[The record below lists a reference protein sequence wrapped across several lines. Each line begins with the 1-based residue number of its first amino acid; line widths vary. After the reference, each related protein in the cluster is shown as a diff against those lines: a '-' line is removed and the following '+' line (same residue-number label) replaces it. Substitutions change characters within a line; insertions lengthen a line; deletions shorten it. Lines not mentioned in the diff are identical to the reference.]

1 MPQNESELIER
12 ARRGNQSAFEHLA
25 VLYRDRL
32 AGIAASVCVTM
43 PSESDD
49 VAQEAMLSAFTHIK
63 TFKANATFGTWLYRI
78 AANKCLDKMRRAKT
92 RATTE
97 LTDEFPSPDTAETE
111 AAKLSLSREVN
122 AALGVLPAP
131 YRLAVTLCDIE
142 GLTAATAAKQ
152 LGITVAALKSRLHRA
167 RAILKTQLQKLD

>member
-1 MPQNESELIER
+1 MPQNETELLAQ
-12 ARRGNQSAFEHLA
+12 ARNGDPAAFEQLA

-32 AGIAASVCVTM
+32 AGIAASVCATM

-63 TFKANATFGTWLYRI
+63 AFKANATFGTWLYRI

-97 LTDEFPSPDTAETE
+97 LTDDFPSADSAETE
-111 AAKLSLSREVN
+111 AAKLSLSRDVN
-122 AALGVLPAP
+122 AALAVLPAP

-142 GLTAATAAKQ
+142 GLTAPVAAKQ

-167 RAILKTQLQKLD
+167 RAILKTQLQKLS